1 MGWSLTP
8 VCSQSAAQSL
18 LVKTTTTTRRPP
30 SESKPAAEQAPKVLP
45 DCRRQCGGGRVMCAA
60 ILAWNAGTLLA
71 AQELRRAAVH
81 GQASGLAPTFRGAGH
96 EGGCPR
102 RTTRL
107 PADARPGCCVVR
119 LDSWFASAR
128 SWVQFPE
135 HPLPGET
142 LSSRTAMAGEGEL
155 LGAGLACQRQMMA
168 ARPGSACSA
177 QHVCTGAS
185 TRGSWS
191 GALAKRPAP
200 PTATSPGRT
209 LCMGWSRRPV
219 CTQSAA
225 QSLLV

>member
-1 MGWSLTP
+1 M
-8 VCSQSAAQSL
+8 
-18 LVKTTTTTRRPP
+18 PP
-30 SESKPAAEQAPKVLP
+30 SSPGMLVRCWQP
-45 DCRRQCGGGRVMCAA
+45 RSCAA
-60 ILAWNAGTLLA
+60 LPFMGRHQALRQRSVALAM
-71 AQELRRAAVH
+71 
-81 GQASGLAPTFRGAGH
+81 RGVA
-96 EGGCPR
+96 
-102 RTTRL
+102 RL

-155 LGAGLACQRQMMA
+155 LGAGLACQRKMMA
-168 ARPGSACSA
+168 ARPGSAYSA

-209 LCMGWSRRPV
+209 LCMGWSLTPV